1 MNKKEDINDVISE
14 IFKERPELLNNTT
27 SLFELVMKIADERDL
42 YIKRLNNAIDFVDSM
57 EYCGQEDYFNDRIA
71 NDPDG
76 NSSNFE
82 GSKNELLKILKDRE
96 ELYLVLQIKN
106 VLFIILVK
114 RKKVNMKIE

>member
-82 GSKNELLKILKDRE
+82 GSKNELLKILKGD
-96 ELYLVLQIKN
+96 IK
-106 VLFIILVK
+106 
-114 RKKVNMKIE
+114 